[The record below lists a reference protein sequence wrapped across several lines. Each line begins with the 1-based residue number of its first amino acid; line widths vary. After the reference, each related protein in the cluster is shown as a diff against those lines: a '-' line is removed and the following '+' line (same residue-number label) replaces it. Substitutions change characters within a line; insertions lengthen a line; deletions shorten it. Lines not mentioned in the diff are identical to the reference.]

1 MGGVVFLVFWGIY
14 MAKVKID
21 IERCKGCGLCVLQC
35 PHGCLRMSETTNMGG
50 NIYAVID
57 GDADKCTGCALCCQ
71 MCADM
76 AMEISDSSE
85 KKTQVKT

>member
-1 MGGVVFLVFWGIY
+1 

-50 NIYAVID
+50 NMYAMMNGNVS
-57 GDADKCTGCALCCQ
+57 KCTGCALCCQ
-71 MCADM
+71 MCADL
-76 AMEISDSSE
+76 AMEISDAAE
-85 KKTQVKT
+85 KKTQSKA